1 MPNQSKPKTDSKSSH
16 PKTIEEALARFQ
28 MEHHAAGKDG
38 KANYGTYTTLAG
50 GLNAVQPATH
60 LGLSHTQT
68 FEHVVVGEKV
78 VTVLKT
84 RLLFTGEDDTY
95 NTVIESNLPF
105 PDLVPNRGNIM
116 QALGSAITYARRYS
130 LLAIYGLA
138 GDDDDAEG
146 SAPTAAHPAGKVFTA
161 KKEIARSPQRH
172 SWDDKRGSNSKKAKP
187 SPVAHEMVTGKVAE
201 PSIPQNQKDDLAN
214 DLKKLPVIGRN
225 KVVSAFRQEYNISS
239 EKISEFITTPEHL
252 SFIKSKI
259 AEVESDS
266 P

>member
-1 MPNQSKPKTDSKSSH
+1 MPNQSKPKTDAKSSQ

-68 FEHVVVGEKV
+68 FEHIVVGEKV

-84 RLLFTGEDDTY
+84 RLLFTGEDSDY

-138 GDDDDAEG
+138 GDDDDGEG
-146 SAPTAAHPAGKVFTA
+146 SAPVAA
-161 KKEIARSPQRH
+161 KKEIARSPQRGANA
-172 SWDDKRGSNSKKAKP
+172 RQAKP
-187 SPVAHEMVTGKVAE
+187 SSVAHEMVTGKVAQA
-201 PSIPQNQKDDLAN
+201 SIPQSQKDALAKE
-214 DLKKLPVIGRN
+214 LQTLPPHGRN
-225 KVVSAFRQEYNISS
+225 RVLSTFRQQFNISS

-252 SFIKSKI
+252 SFIRSKI

>member
-68 FEHVVVGEKV
+68 FEHIVVGEKV

-84 RLLFTGEDDTY
+84 RLLFTGEDSDY

-146 SAPTAAHPAGKVFTA
+146 SAPAAAPA
-161 KKEIARSPQRH
+161 KKEIARSPQR
-172 SWDDKRGSNSKKAKP
+172 GANAKKLAN
-187 SPVAHEMVTGKVAE
+187 EMIQGNPLE
-201 PSIPQNQKDDLAN
+201 DLYRDLQDLAPNLRSETLQQFKALRFPKSDVAGNKGLFELIKTEQHIN
-214 DLKKLPVIGRN
+214 DVKAIM
-225 KVVSAFRQEYNISS
+225 EDI
-239 EKISEFITTPEHL
+239 KI
-252 SFIKSKI
+252 
-259 AEVESDS
+259 DS

>member
-68 FEHVVVGEKV
+68 FEHIVVGEKV

-146 SAPTAAHPAGKVFTA
+146 SAPVAVKR
-161 KKEIARSPQRH
+161 EIARSPQR
-172 SWDDKRGSNSKKAKP
+172 GANAKKIAN
-187 SPVAHEMVTGKVAE
+187 EMITGKAPTSTPPE
-201 PSIPQNQKDDLAN
+201 QYLPLINLERELRDLAPNLRSTTLQRFKTKHFPKSDIVGNKGLFELIKTEQHIN
-214 DLKKLPVIGRN
+214 DVKAII
-225 KVVSAFRQEYNISS
+225 ED
-239 EKISEFITTPEHL
+239 
-252 SFIKSKI
+252 IK
-259 AEVESDS
+259 SDS

>member
-68 FEHVVVGEKV
+68 FEHIVVGEKV

-84 RLLFTGEDDTY
+84 RLLFTGEDSDY
-95 NTVIESNLPF
+95 DTVIESNLPF

-146 SAPTAAHPAGKVFTA
+146 SAPTAIPA
-161 KKEIARSPQRH
+161 KKEIARSPQRGANA
-172 SWDDKRGSNSKKAKP
+172 RQAKP

-201 PSIPQNQKDDLAN
+201 TPKVSFTAAQT
-214 DLKKLPVIGRN
+214 KKVQDFMNAHPEGWETLVETFNAEFN
-225 KVVSAFRQEYNISS
+225 K
-239 EKISEFITTPEHL
+239 TGG
-252 SFIKSKI
+252 KI
-259 AEVESDS
+259 ATSVTTQEQITFVLDRITAVENLSR
-266 P
+266 

>member
-1 MPNQSKPKTDSKSSH
+1 MPNQSKPKTDAKSSH

-68 FEHVVVGEKV
+68 FEHIVVGEKV

-84 RLLFTGEDDTY
+84 RLLFTGEDSDY
-95 NTVIESNLPF
+95 NTVIESSLPF

-161 KKEIARSPQRH
+161 KKEIARSPQRGANA
-172 SWDDKRGSNSKKAKP
+172 RQAKP
-187 SPVAHEMVTGKVAE
+187 NSAVKEILGDLTGK
-201 PSIPQNQKDDLAN
+201 PSIPQSQKDALAN
-214 DLKKLPVIGRN
+214 ELKTLPPHGRN
-225 KVVSAFRQEYNISS
+225 RVVSAFRQEYKISS

>member
-1 MPNQSKPKTDSKSSH
+1 MPNQSKPKTDAKSSQ
-16 PKTIEEALARFQ
+16 PTTIEEALARFQ

-68 FEHVVVGEKV
+68 FEHIVVGEKV

-146 SAPTAAHPAGKVFTA
+146 SAPVAV
-161 KKEIARSPQRH
+161 KKEIARSPA
-172 SWDDKRGSNSKKAKP
+172 RGANARQAKP
-187 SPVAHEMVTGKVAE
+187 SSVAHEMVTGKVAQ
-201 PSIPQNQKDDLAN
+201 PSIPQSQKDALAN
-214 DLKKLPVIGRN
+214 ELKTLSVVGRN
-225 KVVSAFRQEYNISS
+225 KVISTFRQQFNISS
-239 EKISEFITTPEHL
+239 EKVSEFITTPEHL

>member
-68 FEHVVVGEKV
+68 FEHIVVGEKV

-146 SAPTAAHPAGKVFTA
+146 SAPTAIPA
-161 KKEIARSPQRH
+161 KKEIARSPQRGANA
-172 SWDDKRGSNSKKAKP
+172 RQAKP
-187 SPVAHEMVTGKVAE
+187 SSVAHEMVTGKVAQA
-201 PSIPQNQKDDLAN
+201 SIPQSQKDALAN
-214 DLKKLPVIGRN
+214 ELKTLPPHGRN
-225 KVVSAFRQEYNISS
+225 RVVSAFRQEYNISS

-252 SFIKSKI
+252 SYIKSKI

>member
-68 FEHVVVGEKV
+68 FEHIVVGEKV

-146 SAPTAAHPAGKVFTA
+146 SAPTAIPA
-161 KKEIARSPQRH
+161 KKEIARSPQR
-172 SWDDKRGSNSKKAKP
+172 G
-187 SPVAHEMVTGKVAE
+187 
-201 PSIPQNQKDDLAN
+201 AN
-214 DLKKLPVIGRN
+214 AKKLA
-225 KVVSAFRQEYNISS
+225 VVAFLI
-239 EKISEFITTPEHL
+239 
-252 SFIKSKI
+252 
-259 AEVESDS
+259 
-266 P
+266 

>member
-1 MPNQSKPKTDSKSSH
+1 MPNQSKPKTDAKSSQ

-68 FEHVVVGEKV
+68 FEHIVVGEKV

-146 SAPTAAHPAGKVFTA
+146 SAPVAV
-161 KKEIARSPQRH
+161 KKEIARSPA
-172 SWDDKRGSNSKKAKP
+172 RGANARQAKP
-187 SPVAHEMVTGKVAE
+187 SSVAHEMVTGKVANTPKVSFTE
-201 PSIPQNQKDDLAN
+201 AQT
-214 DLKKLPVIGRN
+214 KKVQDFTVSHPENWDSLVEIFNTKFN
-225 KVVSAFRQEYNISS
+225 KTGA
-239 EKISEFITTPEHL
+239 
-252 SFIKSKI
+252 KI
-259 AEVESDS
+259 ATSVTTQEQINFILDRITGYENLSR
-266 P
+266 

>member
-68 FEHVVVGEKV
+68 FEHIVVGEKV

-84 RLLFTGEDDTY
+84 RLLFTGEDSDY

-116 QALGSAITYARRYS
+116 QSLGSAITYARRYS

-161 KKEIARSPQRH
+161 KKEIARSPQR
-172 SWDDKRGSNSKKAKP
+172 GSNARVVKENPQIAKEFVMGEEVPKEQIKALGEELD
-187 SPVAHEMVTGKVAE
+187 A
-201 PSIPQNQKDDLAN
+201 
-214 DLKKLPVIGRN
+214 LPVRQRD
-225 KVVSAFRQEYNISS
+225 KVRTAFRLKFDVSSVNISPFV
-239 EKISEFITTPEHL
+239 KTKEHL
-252 SFIKSKI
+252 AFLKSTI

>member
-68 FEHVVVGEKV
+68 FEHIVVGEKV

-84 RLLFTGEDDTY
+84 RLLFTGEDRDY
-95 NTVIESNLPF
+95 DTVIESNLPF

-161 KKEIARSPQRH
+161 KKEIARSPQRGTNA
-172 SWDDKRGSNSKKAKP
+172 RQAKP
-187 SPVAHEMVTGKVAE
+187 
-201 PSIPQNQKDDLAN
+201 N
-214 DLKKLPVIGRN
+214 
-225 KVVSAFRQEYNISS
+225 SAVN
-239 EKISEFITTPEHL
+239 
-252 SFIKSKI
+252 
-259 AEVESDS
+259 
-266 P
+266 

>member
-1 MPNQSKPKTDSKSSH
+1 MPNQSKPKTDAKSSH

-68 FEHVVVGEKV
+68 FEHIVVGEKV

-146 SAPTAAHPAGKVFTA
+146 SAPVAVKR
-161 KKEIARSPQRH
+161 EIARSPQR
-172 SWDDKRGSNSKKAKP
+172 GANAKKLAN
-187 SPVAHEMVTGKVAE
+187 EMVTGRVSTLE
-201 PSIPQNQKDDLAN
+201 LEQELRDLAPNLRSEALTQFKALRFPKSNIVGNKGLFELIKTEQHIN
-214 DLKKLPVIGRN
+214 DVKAII
-225 KVVSAFRQEYNISS
+225 ED
-239 EKISEFITTPEHL
+239 
-252 SFIKSKI
+252 IK
-259 AEVESDS
+259 SDS

>member
-1 MPNQSKPKTDSKSSH
+1 MPNQSKPKTDAKSSH

-68 FEHVVVGEKV
+68 FEHIVVGEKV

-84 RLLFTGEDDTY
+84 RLLFTGEDRDY
-95 NTVIESNLPF
+95 DTVIESNLPF

-161 KKEIARSPQRH
+161 KKEIARSPQRGANA
-172 SWDDKRGSNSKKAKP
+172 RQAKP
-187 SPVAHEMVTGKVAE
+187 NSAVKEIVGDLTGKS
-201 PSIPQNQKDDLAN
+201 SIPQSQKDALAN
-214 DLKKLPVIGRN
+214 ELKTLPPHGRN
-225 KVVSAFRQEYNISS
+225 RVISAFRQEYKISS

>member
-68 FEHVVVGEKV
+68 FEHIVVGEKV

-146 SAPTAAHPAGKVFTA
+146 SAPTAAPA
-161 KKEIARSPQRH
+161 KKEIARSPQRGANA
-172 SWDDKRGSNSKKAKP
+172 RQAKP

>member
-1 MPNQSKPKTDSKSSH
+1 MPNQSKPKTDAKSSQ

-68 FEHVVVGEKV
+68 FEHIVVGEKV

-146 SAPTAAHPAGKVFTA
+146 SAPVAV
-161 KKEIARSPQRH
+161 KKEIARSPA
-172 SWDDKRGSNSKKAKP
+172 RGANARQAKP
-187 SPVAHEMVTGKVAE
+187 SSVAHEMVTGKVAQ
-201 PSIPQNQKDDLAN
+201 PSIPQSQKDALAN
-214 DLKKLPVIGRN
+214 ELKTLSVVGRN
-225 KVVSAFRQEYNISS
+225 KVISTFRQQFNISS
-239 EKISEFITTPEHL
+239 EKVSEFITTPEHL
-252 SFIKSKI
+252 SFIRSKI

>member
-68 FEHVVVGEKV
+68 FEHIVVGEKV

-84 RLLFTGEDDTY
+84 RLLFTGEDRDY
-95 NTVIESNLPF
+95 DTVIESNLPF

-161 KKEIARSPQRH
+161 KKEIARSPQR
-172 SWDDKRGSNSKKAKP
+172 GSNARVVKENPQVAKEFVMGEEVPKEQIKALGEELD
-187 SPVAHEMVTGKVAE
+187 A
-201 PSIPQNQKDDLAN
+201 
-214 DLKKLPVIGRN
+214 LPVRQRD
-225 KVVSAFRQEYNISS
+225 KVRTAFRLKFDVSSVNISPFV
-239 EKISEFITTPEHL
+239 KTKEHL
-252 SFIKSKI
+252 AFLKSTI

>member
-68 FEHVVVGEKV
+68 FEHIVVGEKV

-161 KKEIARSPQRH
+161 KKEIARSPQRGTNA
-172 SWDDKRGSNSKKAKP
+172 RQAKP

>member
-1 MPNQSKPKTDSKSSH
+1 MPNQSKPKTDSKSSQ

-68 FEHVVVGEKV
+68 FEHIVVGEKV

-84 RLLFTGEDDTY
+84 RLLFTGEDSDY
-95 NTVIESNLPF
+95 NTVIESSLPF

-138 GDDDDAEG
+138 GDDDDGEE
-146 SAPTAAHPAGKVFTA
+146 SAPVAA
-161 KKEIARSPQRH
+161 KKEIARSPQR
-172 SWDDKRGSNSKKAKP
+172 GSNSRQVKA
-187 SPVAHEMVTGKVAE
+187 SPAAHEMVTGKVTKA
-201 PSIPQNQKDDLAN
+201 SIPQSQKDDLAKE
-214 DLKKLPVIGRN
+214 LQALPPHGRN
-225 KVVSAFRQEYNISS
+225 RVLSTFRQQFNISS

-252 SFIKSKI
+252 SFIRSKI

>member
-1 MPNQSKPKTDSKSSH
+1 MPNQPKPKTESKSSH

-68 FEHVVVGEKV
+68 FEHIVVGEKV

-84 RLLFTGEDDTY
+84 RLLFTGEDRDFD
-95 NTVIESNLPF
+95 TVIESNLPF

-146 SAPTAAHPAGKVFTA
+146 SAPVQEVKPK
-161 KKEIARSPQRH
+161 INRSPAFN
-172 SWDDKRGSNSKKAKP
+172 KRGQQEATQIMNTLNPQAKP
-187 SPVAHEMVTGKVAE
+187 LAE
-201 PSIPQNQKDDLAN
+201 LKAELREFPSIKRDRILNRFKNENFPKSNATDPAQIFDLC
-214 DLKKLPVIGRN
+214 K
-225 KVVSAFRQEYNISS
+225 S
-239 EKISEFITTPEHL
+239 PEH
-252 SFIKSKI
+252 I
-259 AEVESDS
+259 ASMRSIIVEIDS
-266 P
+266 EST

>member
-68 FEHVVVGEKV
+68 FEHIVVGEKV

-84 RLLFTGEDDTY
+84 RLLFTGEDSDY

-161 KKEIARSPQRH
+161 KKEIARSPQRGANA
-172 SWDDKRGSNSKKAKP
+172 RQAKP

-225 KVVSAFRQEYNISS
+225 KVVSAFRQEYKISS

>member
-1 MPNQSKPKTDSKSSH
+1 MPNQSKPKTDAKSSQ

-68 FEHVVVGEKV
+68 FEHIVVGEKV

-146 SAPTAAHPAGKVFTA
+146 SAPVAV
-161 KKEIARSPQRH
+161 KKEIARSPA
-172 SWDDKRGSNSKKAKP
+172 RGANARQAKP
-187 SPVAHEMVTGKVAE
+187 SSVAHEMVTGKVAQ
-201 PSIPQNQKDDLAN
+201 PSIPQSQKDALAN
-214 DLKKLPVIGRN
+214 ELKTLPVIGRN
-225 KVVSAFRQEYNISS
+225 KVVSAFRQEYKISS

>member
-68 FEHVVVGEKV
+68 FEHIVVGEKV

-84 RLLFTGEDDTY
+84 RLLFTGEDSDY

-146 SAPTAAHPAGKVFTA
+146 SAPVATPA
-161 KKEIARSPQRH
+161 KKEIARSPA
-172 SWDDKRGSNSKKAKP
+172 RGANARQAKA
-187 SPVAHEMVTGKVAE
+187 SPVAHEMVTGKVTQA
-201 PSIPQNQKDDLAN
+201 SIPQAQKDALAKE
-214 DLKKLPVIGRN
+214 LQTLPPHGRN
-225 KVVSAFRQEYNISS
+225 RVVSAFRQQFNISS
-239 EKISEFITTPEHL
+239 EKISEFIPPPEPL
-252 SFIKSKI
+252 SFIRSKI

>member
-68 FEHVVVGEKV
+68 FEHIVVGEKV

-84 RLLFTGEDDTY
+84 RLLFTGEDDIY

-146 SAPTAAHPAGKVFTA
+146 SAPTAIPA
-161 KKEIARSPQRH
+161 KKEIARSPQR
-172 SWDDKRGSNSKKAKP
+172 GSNARVAKENPQVAREFVMGEEVPKEQIKALGEELE
-187 SPVAHEMVTGKVAE
+187 A
-201 PSIPQNQKDDLAN
+201 
-214 DLKKLPVIGRN
+214 LPVRQRD
-225 KVVSAFRQEYNISS
+225 KVRTAFRLKFNVSSVNISPFV
-239 EKISEFITTPEHL
+239 KTKEHL
-252 SFIKSKI
+252 AFLKSTI